1 MPKTARLEFRL
12 EPEQKALIEKAA
24 RLSGASVS
32 EFSAITL
39 LEKARLVLAE
49 HRQTEQILIGRK
61 PSIALRKSSP
71 GRLGWFPSF
80 LRNFERRPGDR
91 TTSQG

>member
-49 HRQTEQILIGRK
+49 HRQTEQILIGAEAFDRLAQELTR
-61 PSIALRKSSP
+61 PARVVPELLEELRKAS
-71 GRLGWFPSF
+71 R
-80 LRNFERRPGDR
+80 
-91 TTSQG
+91 